1 MKEYKTLYRSQT
13 DSVIAGVSG
22 GLGKYFNIDPVLFRI
37 LFVVLTFLA
46 AGGVVAYIIF
56 WVVMPVEPYRFRKED
71 PYFKKT
77 STMDEEQSDSE
88 DDELAN
94 QFSPKNYKPRND
106 GGLIV
111 GIILI
116 TLGGMFLISRLVPHI
131 DFQDIWPVIL
141 IVVGLVII
149 AGNFRVKK

>member
-1 MKEYKTLYRSQT
+1 VKEYKTLYRSQT

-22 GLGKYFNIDPVLFRI
+22 GLGKYFNTDPVLFRI

-46 AGGVVAYIIF
+46 AGGVIAYIIL

-71 PYFKKT
+71 PYFKNT
-77 STMDEEQSDSE
+77 STMDGEHASSE
-88 DDELAN
+88 ADEAGN
-94 QFSPKNYKPRND
+94 QFSPENYKPRND

-116 TLGGMFLISRLVPHI
+116 TLGGVFLISRLVPHI
-131 DFQDIWPVIL
+131 DFQDIWPVII